1 MRPLVR
7 IVDTASQGISPASS
21 VHPGG
26 ALLLATTNARTP
38 SANMLSTLND
48 TSMLQHL
55 NRGHRARNEHR
66 AASPTIHENDL
77 KLCGAFREASPKLQ
91 LSSAARASLR
101 QQQPHAL
108 AASSQPSRPACVIL
122 DVEFTRRRLS
132 GMQAAS
138 PEPLHSSRR
147 FPLHRGSPRLPSSEM
162 VPGSLI
168 PWDLADGDQNNIPQ

>member
-1 MRPLVR
+1 MTSCDRSHMRPLVR
-7 IVDTASQGISPASS
+7 IFDTASQGISPASS

-26 ALLLATTNARTP
+26 PLLLATTNARAP
-38 SANMLSTLND
+38 SANMLSALND

-66 AASPTIHENDL
+66 AASPTIHENNL
-77 KLCGAFREASPKLQ
+77 KLCGAFREASPKIAAQ
-91 LSSAARASLR
+91 LSGASKPP

-122 DVEFTRRRLS
+122 DVEVTRRRLS

-147 FPLHRGSPRLPSSEM
+147 FPLH
-162 VPGSLI
+162 
-168 PWDLADGDQNNIPQ
+168 